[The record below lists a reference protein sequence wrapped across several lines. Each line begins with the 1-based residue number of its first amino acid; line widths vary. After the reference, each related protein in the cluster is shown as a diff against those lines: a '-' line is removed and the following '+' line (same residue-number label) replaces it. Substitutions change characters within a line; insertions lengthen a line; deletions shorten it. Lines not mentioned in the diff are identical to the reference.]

1 MKKRTYHF
9 ATILLISIM
18 ILGSQAAH
26 CHSKKN
32 DDYSII
38 ANYF

>member
-18 ILGSQAAH
+18 ILGSQTALAAG
-26 CHSKKN
+26 CVF
-32 DDYSII
+32 
-38 ANYF
+38 NY